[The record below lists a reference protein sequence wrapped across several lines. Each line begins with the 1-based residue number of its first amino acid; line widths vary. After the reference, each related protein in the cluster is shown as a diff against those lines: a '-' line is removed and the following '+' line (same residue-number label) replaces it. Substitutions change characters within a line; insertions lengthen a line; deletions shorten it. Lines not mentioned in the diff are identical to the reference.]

1 MSASAS
7 QDLTDITTEMIWS
20 NAHKYHAIP
29 GRQSQSGPHWSF
41 GGSLFSH
48 DFGVWQA
55 SRNKGL
61 QSEQAN
67 VVDLFA

>member
-1 MSASAS
+1 MPYPGAKASLVRIGVS
-7 QDLTDITTEMIWS
+7 VV
-20 NAHKYHAIP
+20 P
-29 GRQSQSGPHWSF
+29 C
-41 GGSLFSH
+41 FSH
-48 DFGVWQA
+48 DFGMGQA